1 MFAPANELAGLSP
14 EEAALISDV
23 LTRLSIG
30 NAASGAG
37 LQAAAPITGS
47 IRDPELE
54 ELEKAEQAIEQE
66 LRGIPGRPSGG
77 GAGAADRYS
86 ALRASAAYLAEPGG
100 PTAPAAAVYGQA
112 GMPPTPAYPGL
123 PPGVGHMQPPPPGV
137 YAAAPYA
144 ATGPGGFLPPPS
156 SVTGSYGGAHPA
168 YNAPSP
174 PAPGAM
180 APPAPPPVA
189 FSATFSRE
197 GVSMRETQPQG
208 PAQVLAAPQP
218 GPASVGVE
226 GSTPMPSQTMSLLQE
241 MREKLKRQ
249 QAEAAAAAAAAAAAE
264 PVDFAA
270 AEAAAAGAAAAAAA
284 ATGEGAGVV
293 GDMLSPSGSP
303 RPAGGNGHTAESWE
317 PSSVAAT
324 PAAVRPSDSGKTPS
338 SQRRRSPGVPLPPPN
353 VAAKAFTMLNARTN
367 PDRYGPLD
375 PAKLEPPPAK
385 APVKL
390 PDQER
395 VVRLQQLY
403 ERTSQWRKRCEERH
417 AKARHDRE
425 AASLEGCTF
434 SPQISTGSQLMM
446 QGHPTSEVYQ
456 TLSKWATPT
465 KHDGG
470 GSDRAGNASPPRGAP
485 SSAARS
491 TGRPVPVGRGSGGG
505 AASTATTTP
514 AGKGP
519 RPDVTSAD
527 GSSAS
532 PTPSKPLVNGV
543 VVGSR
548 LYNKAMEMR
557 LRQEERV
564 LRTLIEEEHQ
574 RRFTALVQDVTPRLY
589 DPPEPSS
596 RHLPSGMEECTFRP
610 RTRYWA
616 KSARSRDDGD
626 AALSQRFD
634 DDASASVASV
644 PSRRTPGRAGRT
656 PGRSAAAGSAAGR
669 TPGHRDCTQGPRHG
683 ADSSVSASVRS
694 SFAGFASSSGRPKSA
709 PHMRPGDHHHHHP
722 GQGHGR
728 SGGHSSSSPPRDRD
742 ARSAADEGSSR
753 RAGARTPTHS
763 AHATIS
769 IAPDLDWNEF
779 LARQGRFLADRA
791 HKIAQME
798 QAEPLMP
805 HISPGT
811 KRLLREKELRQS
823 LAREAVAAG
832 EEGGQGL
839 QAEPSGRTGAS
850 SPGRSA
856 LDRRARTVMEMY
868 RECTFQPQITRK
880 AAAMPSRSVEELAD
894 GGRSRREEWAEQ
906 QRTLKQEREVAEAT
920 FKPQVSQNSSYAH
933 VRPRIS
939 IRQPDAYLAH
949 VAQKRQQRELLRAE
963 LEAEREAMEMQQC
976 TFRPQTTPLPAY
988 LIRRLQEQ
996 HLQDLQAQE
1005 YAWQEANASG
1015 DGTAHYG
1022 SGSYGNPSDSGG
1034 GQQQYGYG
1042 SQEYLSG
1049 EQYGAYYTS
1058 GAVNSSQGLPP
1069 QQAPTSQGQY
1079 EADLPAATYEA
1090 IEDEPA
1096 DLEAY
1101 RAAYQRALAYATAQP
1116 KDA

>member
-610 RTRYWA
+610 R
-616 KSARSRDDGD
+616 
-626 AALSQRFD
+626 
-634 DDASASVASV
+634 
-644 PSRRTPGRAGRT
+644 
-656 PGRSAAAGSAAGR
+656 
-669 TPGHRDCTQGPRHG
+669 
-683 ADSSVSASVRS
+683 

-996 HLQDLQAQE
+996 HLQDLQQAQE